1 MTSAAPKCIEC
12 GARAVLTTGAEIYPR
27 RYDLRKKHFYK
38 CPKCPSSYCGCHQGT
53 SVPLGQ
59 PCGPAT
65 RGARKMVHSILDQIW
80 KKAGYSAARGEVYAA
95 LSTHMKLKRSET
107 HVALFDI
114 DKCRK
119 AYRFLLNFKLD
130 DEFEVIEK

>member
-1 MTSAAPKCIEC
+1 
-12 GARAVLTTGAEIYPR
+12 
-27 RYDLRKKHFYK
+27 
-38 CPKCPSSYCGCHQGT
+38 
-53 SVPLGQ
+53 
-59 PCGPAT
+59 
-65 RGARKMVHSILDQIW
+65 MVHSILDQIW

-119 AYRFLLNFKLD
+119 AYRFLLDFRLD
-130 DEFEVIEK
+130 GDFEVIEK